1 MRVFLT
7 LVAMLAASPALAAE
21 GASGLVSGLL
31 HPILGFDHLL
41 AMIGVGLLSVQIG
54 HKHIWTLPAC
64 FVLFLMAG
72 GLLGLMEIPLP
83 QVEGVIAAS
92 VFVLGLAIATSG
104 AVGATLAYPIVAIFA
119 IFHGHAHGMEVPTLD
134 NPTGYVI
141 GFMVASAFLHLVGV
155 AAGYIVRTESLR
167 ANLGAAMAGIGFYML
182 LLTYS
187 IV

>member
-1 MRVFLT
+1 MRL
-7 LVAMLAASPALAAE
+7 LLALAAIFVATPALAVE
-21 GASGLVSGLL
+21 GASGLMSGLL
-31 HPILGFDHLL
+31 HPVLGFDHLL

-54 HKHIWTLPAC
+54 QKHVWALPAC
-64 FVLFLMAG
+64 FVLFLMVG
-72 GLLGLMEIPLP
+72 GILGLLEIPLP

-104 AVGATLAYPIVAIFA
+104 AIGAVIAYPIVAIFA

-155 AAGYIVRTESLR
+155 GTGLVVRTEKLR
-167 ANLGAAMAGIGFYML
+167 AHLGAAMAGIGFYML
-182 LLTYS
+182 LLTYG